1 MFKRSR
7 RKIVAAIMLVLVLLL
22 VGTVSVIY
30 LSSYFEM
37 RLDNYRMLE
46 QQIQMYSLRGEIL
59 GLQPGGVGGI
69 FDKKPSY
76 ELSTFYSVA
85 IGDDG
90 RVLATDA
97 GDRQLYEEAWLQAYA
112 ADILSSGKSRGVKG
126 NLLYLTGHKQGYT
139 LVMFMDN
146 TIVEERIT
154 SLLRNTLIFG
164 GASMVVLF
172 FLAMYLAKKI
182 VQPLEESYKKQKQF
196 ISDAGHELKT
206 PVSVVN
212 ANAEMLR
219 REIGENQWLENIR
232 YENERM
238 GLLVGQLL
246 ELART
251 ESVTPQKERLD
262 FSRLVAGEALPFESV
277 AYEKGLTLCTEIE
290 PSVELTGNAAQLKQ
304 LTAVLID
311 NAIRHGEKGK
321 PVTVTLIG
329 AHKEV
334 RLSVTNFGEAIPPEQ
349 RERLFERFYRAD
361 EARNGED
368 NHYGL
373 GLAIAKAI
381 VTAHKGSISVNC
393 FDGKVEFAVI
403 FPRENN

>member
-182 VQPLEESYKKQKQF
+182 VRPLEESYKKQKQF

-206 PVSVVN
+206 PISVVN
-212 ANAEMLR
+212 TNADMLC
-219 REIGENQWLENIR
+219 REIGENQWLANIQ
-232 YENERM
+232 YESERM
-238 GLLVGQLL
+238 GHLVGQLL

-251 ESVTPQKERLD
+251 ENVALRMDVLD
-262 FSRLVAGEALPFESV
+262 LSRLVAGEALPFESV
-277 AYEKGLTLCTEIE
+277 AFEKGLEMHTDIAPDL
-290 PSVELTGNAAQLKQ
+290 SVHGDGAQLKQ
-304 LTAVLID
+304 LVSILID
-311 NAIRHGEKGK
+311 NALEHSRPDGKIEISLCAEHGAAKLRTINE
-321 PVTVTLIG
+321 G
-329 AHKEV
+329 APIA
-334 RLSVTNFGEAIPPEQ
+334 REQ
-349 RERLFERFYRAD
+349 QAHLFERFYRVD
-361 EARNGED
+361 EARTDTG
-368 NHYGL
+368 HFGL
-373 GLAIAKAI
+373 GLAIAGAI
-381 VTAHKGSISVNC
+381 TQGHRGKITVDC
-393 FDGKVEFAVI
+393 YDGKVEFAVTL
-403 FPRENN
+403 PLCKP